1 MYVLCVLC
9 SAAPQYYYVLS
20 ALTTPQWSVGV
31 IQQEGLI
38 AILKVE
44 KHGLVEKPL
53 PGAIFEVIARRTYT
67 NVLGVQSFG
76 GIMQVMC
83 VGLA

>member
-1 MYVLCVLC
+1 MFVWLC
-9 SAAPQYYYVLS
+9 SAVPQYYYVLS
-20 ALTTPQWSVGV
+20 ALTTPQWSVVV

-38 AILKVE
+38 AVRKVG

-53 PGAIFEVIARRTYT
+53 PGAIFEVVARRTDT
-67 NVLGVQSFG
+67 NVLGVGFR

-83 VGLA
+83 VRLA